1 MGRLVT
7 VGGEEVSGVAKDILG
22 REIVTAAQ
30 LDAMTPAE
38 RHERFEA
45 SIVTDP
51 NTLPPEYLARVRAH
65 LEATIARR
73 DAEHA
78 ARRGI
83 QNAS

>member
-1 MGRLVT
+1 M
-7 VGGEEVSGVAKDILG
+7 AKDILG
-22 REIVTAAQ
+22 REIVTAAE

-38 RHERFEA
+38 RRQQFES
-45 SIVTDP
+45 SIVTDLDV
-51 NTLPPEYLARVRAH
+51 LPPEYLTRVRTH